1 MFLKMSILDP
11 LNPADPAD
19 PVRPT
24 GGSPAPPGPRPEEEN
39 PVGDAENRGGCLR
52 FLREVAMVVVTA
64 LALVIIIKTFFLQAF
79 YIPTLSMFP
88 TLGANERVLVSKV
101 AYTFDKP
108 GVGDVVVFK
117 DPAADPREES
127 FVQTVRRNILE
138 ALGMSS
144 GGIQDLIKRV
154 VAVAGDRVEIRDN
167 RVVVNGTPI
176 DESYLNPGFAMTD
189 RPEVVIPEGTIWVMG
204 DNRNNSFDSRRFG
217 PVSLEEVVGRA
228 FLRLWPPSRLSGL

>member
-1 MFLKMSILDP
+1 MSILDP
-11 LNPADPAD
+11 VDPVEPADPA
-19 PVRPT
+19 RPPT
-24 GGSPAPPGPRPEEEN
+24 GSPAPPVARPAEDN
-39 PVGDAENRGGCLR
+39 PVGEAQKRGGCLR
-52 FLREVAMVVVTA
+52 FLWEVALVAVTA

-101 AYTFDKP
+101 AYTFDEP

-117 DPAADPREES
+117 DPAAAPRDES
-127 FVQTVRRNILE
+127 FVQKVRRNILE
-138 ALGMSS
+138 ALGLSA

-154 VAVAGDRVEIRDN
+154 VAVAGDRVEIRNN

-176 DESYLNPGFAMTD
+176 NESYLNPGFAMID

-217 PVSLEEVVGRA
+217 PVSLEDVVGRA
-228 FLRLWPPSRLSGL
+228 FLRLWPLSRLSGL

>member
-1 MFLKMSILDP
+1 MSILDP
-11 LNPADPAD
+11 
-19 PVRPT
+19 
-24 GGSPAPPGPRPEEEN
+24 APPAYPSPPPDPPPPAAAPPPGKH
-39 PVGDAENRGGCLR
+39 PVAEGERRGGCLR
-52 FLREVAMVVVTA
+52 FLREVVLVVVTA
-64 LALVIIIKTFFLQAF
+64 LTLVIIIKTFFLQAF

-101 AYTFDKP
+101 AYTFDEP

-127 FVQTVRRNILE
+127 FAQKVRRNVLE
-138 ALGMSS
+138 ALGLSS
-144 GGIQDLIKRV
+144 GDIQDLIKRV
-154 VAVAGDRVEIRDN
+154 VAVEGDRVGIRDN

-176 DESYLNPGFAMTD
+176 SEPYLNPGYVMFD
-189 RPEVVIPEGTIWVMG
+189 RPEVVVPEGRIWVMG

-217 PVSLEEVVGRA
+217 PVSLDDVVGRA